1 MEIANLVTHPF
12 GIGEKLIL
20 ELMKQGETVHTVYA
34 SPKDVPMAL
43 LGKPQLK
50 WGFYRF
56 EGDKDLNI
64 EKGLPRKV
72 ETVFHIFDLYGGSIP
87 RLMMANTMTTVL
99 LLDWAKKVGAKQFIF
114 VSTGEVYGNGK
125 ACCETTPYNPRS
137 AYATTKFQAEI
148 ISRYYSRSIALKTV
162 RLFFPFGKGV
172 NQGYIHNLVESVKTN
187 GTIETE
193 FGTITPTYAD
203 DVVGPLLKVRGVNDA
218 VGFNLCGKPLPVTEV
233 VRIIEGALNK
243 TARKVVTGK
252 AELTGDN
259 AKAKEMLGLSETPYV
274 QAARQAYGS

>member
-34 SPKDVPMAL
+34 SPKDVPMSL
-43 LGKPQLK
+43 LGKPRLK
-50 WGFYRF
+50 WGFYKF
-56 EGDKDLNI
+56 EGDKDLNM

-114 VSTGEVYGNGK
+114 VSTGEVYGNGR
-125 ACCETTPYNPRS
+125 ACSETTPYNPRS
-137 AYATTKFQAEI
+137 AYATTKFQSEI

-162 RLFFPFGKGV
+162 RLFFPFGKGM

-193 FGTITPTYAD
+193 YGTITPTYAD
-203 DVVGPLLKVRGVNDA
+203 DVIGPLIKVRGVND
-218 VGFNLCGKPLPVTEV
+218 VIGFNFCGNPMAVADV
-233 VRIIEGALNK
+233 VKVIEGALNK
-243 TARKVVTGK
+243 TAKKVVMGK
-252 AELTGDN
+252 AELTGNN
-259 AKAKEMLGLSETPYV
+259 AKARELLGFRETPFD
-274 QAARQAYGS
+274 QAVRQSFGS